1 MVCVWS
7 CGALAF
13 LKRWYAR
20 SGLGALELGPVLSNL
35 FLIFPG
41 QLCGVC
47 DDVGACDD
55 VGDVG
60 VLCGHDER
68 YERLVHVHPS
78 LALVKVT
85 RPVD

>member
-55 VGDVG
+55 VG
-60 VLCGHDER
+60 VLCGHE
-68 YERLVHVHPS
+68 ERLVHVHAS

-85 RPVD
+85 RPVG